1 MLEWD
6 LKAARL
12 PAIPESGDCVEHASA
27 HYVTIFTSFVALQ
40 LSDYILWEYS
50 RCFLTLIPEIV
61 ILSTFA
67 TSLVLFD
74 SATCPTLLPV
84 NIISRTC

>member
-12 PAIPESGDCVEHASA
+12 PAIPESGDCVEHTSA
-27 HYVTIFTSFVALQ
+27 HHVIIFTPFVLLQ
-40 LSDYILWEYS
+40 LSNHILWE
-50 RCFLTLIPEIV
+50 CLLTLIPEIV

-74 SATCPTLLPV
+74 SATCPTVLPV
-84 NIISRTC
+84 NIISRTR